1 MRFAATDKLKGQI
14 KLGFIVLFS
23 SGDGEN
29 AVEMGNRVENIA
41 DGGTP
46 NLHTGT
52 EGKKPPRYLG
62 KQDYCFRST
71 ALCSH
76 TRQINLRLCSD
87 AAWFAECF

>member
-46 NLHTGT
+46 IYTQELK
-52 EGKKPPRYLG
+52 EKKNPDIWENRITVSDQQHCVPILD
-62 KQDYCFRST
+62 KST
-71 ALCSH
+71 
-76 TRQINLRLCSD
+76 
-87 AAWFAECF
+87 

>member
-52 EGKKPPRYLG
+52 EGKKTPQIFG
-62 KQDYCFRST
+62 KTGLLF
-71 ALCSH
+71 
-76 TRQINLRLCSD
+76 QINSTV
-87 AAWFAECF
+87 FPY

>member
-29 AVEMGNRVENIA
+29 AIEMGNRLENIA

-46 NLHTGT
+46 IYTQELK
-52 EGKKPPRYLG
+52 EKKKPRYLG